1 MLRPVAANPW
11 MTFPALDA
19 VGGFAHAF
27 TLRHPDIDVRVDRDE
42 AIRRLDGWHREIL
55 RTGLG
60 FSPDSLATAE
70 QVHGEQVTVVR
81 DAGLAPAKGA
91 DGLICAVRGIA
102 LGIQVADCCAV
113 FLADPVTGAFGVVHS
128 GRRGTER
135 NITGN
140 AIRALEANFGA
151 RPVNLVVQL
160 SPCIR
165 PPAYE
170 VDFAAEIRDQARRA
184 GVPGERIHDEGI
196 CTSSDPARFYSYR
209 TEKGRTGRM
218 LAMLGRR

>member
-1 MLRPVAANPW
+1 

-19 VGGFAHAF
+19 IGGFAHAF
-27 TLRHPDIDVRVDRDE
+27 TLRHPEIDVRVERAE
-42 AIRRLDGWHREIL
+42 AIRRLSGWHLEIL

-70 QVHGEQVTVVR
+70 QVHGDRVVVVR
-81 DAGLAPAKGA
+81 ATGQLPAPGA
-91 DGLICAVRGIA
+91 DGLICATRGIA

-128 GRRGTER
+128 GKKGTER

-140 AIRALEANFGA
+140 AIRALEENFGV
-151 RPVNLVVQL
+151 RPADLVVQL

-170 VDFAAEIRDQARRA
+170 VDFAAAIREQARQA
-184 GVPGERIHDEGI
+184 GVGPGNIHDEGL
-196 CTSSDPARFYSYR
+196 CTSADPARFYSYR
-209 TEKGRTGRM
+209 MEKGRTGRM
-218 LAMLGRR
+218 LALLGRR